1 MTQRFF
7 IYGTVVYC
15 IGLLLFLLASPAT
28 ASEPLEVKVALKV
41 SQITSI
47 DQKAENF
54 GVVATLRMEWL
65 VPELAAKSGEQVPP
79 QRMYKAENLVKIL
92 SERKLTWPAHSF
104 NNLQGRIAYQN
115 RVVVVDPQGNVT
127 YVARFTA
134 TFQAPDFDFKQFP
147 FDEQHFHVK
156 LDSIVPAHLVQFTP
170 ITESSGLGD
179 TLGEEEWVLDNVKT
193 EITSHDT
200 FGAVAPRLV
209 LSFQGK
215 RHLVYYIVRILI
227 PVFII
232 ILVSWFTFF
241 LKDYGKRIDL
251 ASGNLLLFIA
261 FNFTIANDLPRLG
274 YVTLMDTFMMAT
286 FGITGFVVLLN
297 VWLKRMQRHGREK
310 YLEKLDGVG
319 VWLYPLLYVGG
330 GGLMFVLFHN

>member
-1 MTQRFF
+1 
-7 IYGTVVYC
+7 
-15 IGLLLFLLASPAT
+15 
-28 ASEPLEVKVALKV
+28 
-41 SQITSI
+41 
-47 DQKAENF
+47 
-54 GVVATLRMEWL
+54 
-65 VPELAAKSGEQVPP
+65 
-79 QRMYKAENLVKIL
+79 MYKAENLVKIL

-115 RVVVVDPQGNVT
+115 RLAVVDPQGNVT

-156 LDSIVPAHLVQFTP
+156 LDSIVPAYLIQFTP

-179 TLGEEEWVLDNVKT
+179 SLGEEEWVLDNVKT

-200 FGAVAPRLV
+200 FGVAAPRLV